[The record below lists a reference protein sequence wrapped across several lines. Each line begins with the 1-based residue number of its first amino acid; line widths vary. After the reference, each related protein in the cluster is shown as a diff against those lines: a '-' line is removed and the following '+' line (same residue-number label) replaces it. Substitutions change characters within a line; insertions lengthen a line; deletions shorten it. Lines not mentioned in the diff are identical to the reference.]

1 MALNRVYPSDL
12 RPPAPREMR
21 REPPEP
27 DADRAFEP
35 VAAPGAPGTREKP
48 AGETSP
54 PPQTSEPKLDFPLP
68 DPADAEDEARRP
80 VVRYEDPLPIIMPL
94 RYPVTIEGVGLV
106 RQLAIN
112 DPTLWDIQDWAA
124 GRLKTNYELMARMVG
139 IDPVALG
146 ALRWPDVEA
155 LAAIVTTMLPE
166 AMRDGIEKSKA
177 AWARSNPR

>member
-1 MALNRVYPSDL
+1 
-12 RPPAPREMR
+12 
-21 REPPEP
+21 
-27 DADRAFEP
+27 
-35 VAAPGAPGTREKP
+35 
-48 AGETSP
+48 
-54 PPQTSEPKLDFPLP
+54 
-68 DPADAEDEARRP
+68 

-112 DPTLWDIQDWAA
+112 GPTLWDIQDWAA

-139 IDPVALG
+139 IDSVALG